1 MRHGLKTLTMVAA
14 LVVIWGVFQYAT
26 DGAFLQVRNL
36 SNLFRQMS
44 LTGILAASMTLV
56 LVAGHVDLSIGSVV
70 AFLGAVLAIAN
81 AEWGLSPAAAVG
93 LSLVVG
99 VGIGVFQGW
108 LTASQRIP
116 AFIVTLGGMLVFR
129 GASMWITHGN
139 TIALPDNWLTWV
151 GSGYVPASVG
161 WAIGA
166 FVMAWAVWRAFRS
179 RRLAT
184 VIVLVPVTVGFLT
197 VCTLYEGVPFPVF
210 LMIAL
215 MGVFTLLTERTP
227 FGRHVFAVGGSLEAA
242 RLSGVPVVRTV
253 IGVFALM
260 GALGGI
266 GALVLTSRVGS
277 ASPDAGGLLELDA
290 IAACVIGGTSLMGG
304 RGSVFGAIL
313 GALMMESLNNGMSLA
328 NMESFWQYILK
339 GAVLVAAVWADS
351 ASQGKKT

>member
-1 MRHGLKTLTMVAA
+1 
-14 LVVIWGVFQYAT
+14 
-26 DGAFLQVRNL
+26 
-36 SNLFRQMS
+36 
-44 LTGILAASMTLV
+44 
-56 LVAGHVDLSIGSVV
+56 
-70 AFLGAVLAIAN
+70 
-81 AEWGLSPAAAVG
+81 
-93 LSLVVG
+93 
-99 VGIGVFQGW
+99 VFQGW